1 MPIFVSETTLIPF
14 IIAGCIISGNLL
26 PKLDMLSNLLIKNY
40 ALIKHL
46 EMSPD
51 PGLNIITGE
60 TGAGKS
66 IMLGAI
72 GLLLGN
78 RADAKSLYDS
88 NEKCVIEGTFNL
100 TGYDLAPNFEDE
112 NLDFSEECI
121 VRREISAAGK
131 SRAFINDT
139 PVNLEILRKIGMQLL
154 DVHSQHDSILL
165 GNNEFQL
172 RVVDSYAENSDLLKT
187 YQADFNAY
195 KEAARTFDELK
206 KKAHQLRKEFDYD
219 QFLFQELNNAGLK
232 ADEQEKLEQE
242 LTILENATEIKERL
256 QLAHAYLDNPE
267 NSVLDLLKSAV
278 GSLTQASRLVT
289 EYDVLRQ
296 RAQSALIEL
305 RDLAGEIDQVNGNV
319 ELDSA
324 RTEVVQERL
333 DLIYSLLKKHQVPA
347 VGQLLDLEA
356 ALQSKLSIVMN
367 LDEDL
372 AAAEKKVAQA
382 QTKML
387 AGAKVISDRRKKVTK
402 AIEKLILDRLYELG
416 IPNASLSIQVNET
429 APTPAG
435 IDSATFLFSG
445 NKGIVPQELKLVAS
459 GGEFSRLMMV
469 IKYILADKRKLPTI
483 IFDEIDTGV
492 SGEIAKKMGKMM
504 QNMAENHQIIAITH
518 LHQIASSGDAHY
530 FVYKDH
536 SSDRTVSRIKKL
548 TIDERVQ
555 EIAQMIGGHNP
566 SEAVLHN
573 AREMI
578 LRD

>member
-1 MPIFVSETTLIPF
+1 
-14 IIAGCIISGNLL
+14 
-26 PKLDMLSNLLIKNY
+26 MLSNLLIKNY

-88 NEKCVIEGTFNL
+88 SEKCVIEGTFNL
-100 TGYDLAPNFEDE
+100 TCYDLAPNFEDE

-139 PVNLEILRKIGMQLL
+139 PVNLETLRKIGMQLL

-172 RVVDSYAENSDLLKT
+172 RVVDSYAENADLLKT
-187 YQADFNAY
+187 YHIDFNAY
-195 KEAARTFDELK
+195 REAVRTFDELK
-206 KKAHQLRKEFDYD
+206 KQAHQLRKEFDYD

-232 ADEQEKLEQE
+232 ADEQEKLEHE
-242 LTILENATEIKERL
+242 LTILENAVEIKERL

-305 RDLAGEIDQVNGNV
+305 RDLAEEIDQVNGNID
-319 ELDSA
+319 LDSA

-333 DLIYSLLKKHQVPA
+333 DLIYSLLKKHQVSA
-347 VGQLLDLEA
+347 VGQLLDIEA
-356 ALQSKLSIVMN
+356 GLQGKLSIVMN

-372 AAAEKKVAQA
+372 AAAEKKVAQT
-382 QTKML
+382 QNKML
-387 AGAKVISDRRKKVTK
+387 AGAKVLSDRRRKVTK

-416 IPNASLSIQVNET
+416 IPNASLSIQINET
-429 APTPAG
+429 APTTAG
-435 IDSATFLFSG
+435 IDSVTFLFSG

-504 QNMAENHQIIAITH
+504 QNMAINHQIIAITH